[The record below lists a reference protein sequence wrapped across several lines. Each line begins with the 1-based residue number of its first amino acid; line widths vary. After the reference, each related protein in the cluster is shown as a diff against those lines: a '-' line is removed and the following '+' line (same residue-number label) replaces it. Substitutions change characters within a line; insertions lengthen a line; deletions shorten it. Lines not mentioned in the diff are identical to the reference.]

1 MNHLT
6 RWLVAALMGVSL
18 VACIGAF
25 GVMVFAPIAFGATCL
40 VEWLLVIPI
49 LMLAGALAG
58 AVQFGMNK
66 PQARWLGAILVSGV
80 LGLLAYGVWFIVA
93 SRVCS

>member
-1 MNHLT
+1 MNHLI
-6 RWLVAALMGVSL
+6 RWIVAALMGASL
-18 VACIGAF
+18 AAGIGAF
-25 GVMVFAPIAFGATCL
+25 GVMVFAPIAFGTTCL

-66 PQARWLGAILVSGV
+66 PRARWLGAILVSGA